1 MKLYYF
7 FVSAFQSLSQGVLK
21 LLEIFTLSLLKNS
34 YLILKIADVELEL
47 LFEHG
52 QLAFQFSIA
61 GAMT

>member
-21 LLEIFTLSLLKNS
+21 LFEIFTLSLLKDS

-52 QLAFQFSIA
+52 
-61 GAMT
+61 